1 MKIAIGSKNK
11 AKITAVT
18 TAFKRLLRA
27 FPLCQF
33 ENVEF
38 IPLST
43 QTTIPDMPLSQEQMI
58 EGAIQRAHFAFKQ
71 VAGLDFALG
80 LEGGTFPVLSPGL
93 NGEVQTFLQNWVFAF
108 DGQRGFLGSS
118 PALPLP
124 ASIVNAL
131 YREGRELAE
140 VIDAFSG
147 KEDVRSN
154 EGAFGI
160 LTRQL
165 LTRSASFELAVI
177 NAMVPF
183 FNKAYR

>member
-11 AKITAVT
+11 AKIAAVT
-18 TAFKRLLRA
+18 TAFERLLQA
-27 FPLCQF
+27 FPLCKF
-33 ENVEF
+33 EDVEF

-71 VAGLDFALG
+71 MTGLDFALG

-124 ASIVNAL
+124 DSIVRPL

-140 VIDAFSG
+140 IIDAFSG

-183 FNKAYR
+183 FNEAYR